1 MVSIA
6 RPRTMDED
14 TRQSALEFLTLLIEN
29 SPVMIRALPAPTL
42 VIPLLHILFSM
53 LIDIPEDED
62 WIQATDEP
70 DETDL
75 GLFTYALN
83 VFSRVSN
90 VIRGRVL
97 LPPFYQVI
105 DEYMHNE
112 DWKYRHAVMF
122 AISQVA
128 EIITDYQQRQQIC
141 QYVISSFQ
149 DPHPRV
155 RYASV
160 RCLGQLSTDFTPF
173 IQEELG
179 VTALNG
185 IFSLLD
191 ISQPVRVRFITAAAL
206 TNFVDGCT
214 PALLQPVLKDMME
227 ALIAPLQASPIIVQ
241 QEVFFLFFFLNRL
254 CLLLLPLLIVLVIYS
269 LLSIH
274 MLCLLLSNYI
284 FNLLS
289 LQET

>member
-42 VIPLLHILFSM
+42 VIPLLHILFS
-53 LIDIPEDED
+53 LLVDIPEEPD
-62 WIQATDEP
+62 WVQAVDEP
-70 DETDL
+70 DESDL
-75 GLFTYALN
+75 GLFTYVLN

-90 VIRGRVL
+90 TIRGRVL

-105 DEYMHNE
+105 EEYMRNE
-112 DWKYRHAVMF
+112 DWRYRHAVMF

-128 EIITDYQQRQQIC
+128 EVITDRQQRQQIC
-141 QYVISSFQ
+141 DYVISSFQ

-160 RCLGQLSTDFTPF
+160 RCLGQLATDFMPF
-173 IQEELG
+173 IQEELSI
-179 VTALNG
+179 TALNA

-206 TNFVDGCT
+206 SNFVDGSSPT
-214 PALLQPVLKDMME
+214 LLQPVLKDMME
-227 ALIAPLQASPIIVQ
+227 ALMAPLQASPIIVQ
-241 QEVFFLFFFLNRL
+241 QQV
-254 CLLLLPLLIVLVIYS
+254 CICCS
-269 LLSIH
+269 
-274 MLCLLLSNYI
+274 
-284 FNLLS
+284 
-289 LQET
+289 

>member
-53 LIDIPEDED
+53 LVDIPEEEE
-62 WIQATDEP
+62 WTQATDEP
-70 DETDL
+70 DESEL
-75 GLFTYALN
+75 VLFTYALN

-90 VIRGRVL
+90 TIRGRVL
-97 LPPFYQVI
+97 LPPFYQVV
-105 DEYMHNE
+105 DEYMSSE
-112 DWKYRHAVMF
+112 DWKHRHAVMF

-128 EIITDYQQRQQIC
+128 EIITDFQQRQQIC
-141 QYVISSFQ
+141 NYVITSFQ

-160 RCLGQLSTDFTPF
+160 RCLGQLSTDFMPF
-173 IQEELG
+173 IQEELSIA
-179 VTALNG
+179 ALNA

-206 TNFVDGCT
+206 SNFVDGSS
-214 PALLQPVLKDMME
+214 PALLQPVLKAMME
-227 ALIAPLQASPIIVQ
+227 ALIAPLQESPIIVQ
-241 QEVFFLFFFLNRL
+241 QQ
-254 CLLLLPLLIVLVIYS
+254 VLVEFKIDA
-269 LLSIH
+269 
-274 MLCLLLSNYI
+274 
-284 FNLLS
+284 
-289 LQET
+289 